1 MVLRVA
7 IWIELG
13 DEDIISVVAVKCY
26 CCELLSLS
34 MKI

>member
-1 MVLRVA
+1 MV
-7 IWIELG
+7 ELG
-13 DEDIISVVAVKCY
+13 DEDIISVVAVKCS